1 MRATIFGHKPRWAL
15 VVLFFAISW
24 WILPAVS
31 AQDTEGEQV
40 VDQPTSTGDDAENRQ
55 GDAKVVVYPDRD
67 GEPEEVRGD
76 NSIPAQPASP
86 AEKEALKRRA
96 GEKIAGTPRGRA
108 VVLGMHI
115 QEGDAERAK
124 VVDIAPAS
132 SAYHAGIRKG
142 DEIVT
147 FGKFKATTYRD
158 WIDGMRRVTR
168 DVPDDDVLPVELMR
182 GTERVVAEVRVP
194 VSRVALRPLPDD
206 LAVNQ
211 VTIVPGESAPAG
223 GVLGQAPTPI
233 GGGNDDVLI
242 ANAFGSD
249 FSGSGAEA
257 GPTEGAIAEII
268 RLRGDGETSETGN
281 ALGHESNTQAEASGA
296 SQRNEVI
303 AQAQGNP
310 SSAGAQIGLAG
321 FRDSANGMFVMMD
334 VGGLPPGEYLV
345 GIGDPSIMQTG
356 VAPAANTPRGA
367 SQDPVGASPE
377 ESEPGGP
384 AATPSGQPSGTETP
398 QRGLDAPS
406 SQSGVRRTVLA
417 QVTDVPA
424 TDQSQQTDNPATG
437 ASEPLGTPP
446 TGAVREPGA
455 TPTGVPRSV
464 PADVAQ
470 GGTAPSLQIGLL
482 TVDQNGTGRLQQ
494 TVEAARVQDILGQA
508 IAIYPHNA
516 NSPAF
521 PGANDPITDQPASR
535 EDPKASAGLTQPQ
548 ATVGTTANIGNA
560 PIAAGVIRPMSQQSP
575 SSSGDGL
582 PAPNSPDA
590 GNAAPMPPSGVPQNT
605 AVPASPEQPTR

>member
-1 MRATIFGHKPRWAL
+1 MFTHFFEQKPRWQT
-15 VVLFFAISW
+15 VVLVYTVALWSSSA
-24 WILPAVS
+24 LL
-31 AQDTEGEQV
+31 AQDTEEEQAI
-40 VDQPTSTGDDAENRQ
+40 DQRSSTQDDAENRS
-55 GDAKVVVYPDRD
+55 DDENVVVYPDRAD
-67 GEPEEVRGD
+67 EPEEVRGD

-115 QEGDAERAK
+115 QEGNAERAK
-124 VVDIAPAS
+124 VVDVAPSS

-168 DVPDDDVLPVELMR
+168 DVPDGDVLPVELMR
-182 GTERVVAEVRVP
+182 GMERVVAEVRVP
-194 VSRVALRPLPDD
+194 VSRVALRPQPDE
-206 LAVNQ
+206 LAPNQ
-211 VTIVPGESAPAG
+211 VTIAPGQQGPPSEP
-223 GVLGQAPTPI
+223 GQAPMPLAS
-233 GGGNDDVLI
+233 GGGDDVLI

-249 FSGSGAEA
+249 FSGAEA

-281 ALGHESNTQAEASGA
+281 ALGRESNTQAEASGA

-321 FRDSANGMFVMMD
+321 FRDGANGMFVMMD
-334 VGGLPPGEYLV
+334 VGGLPPGDYLV
-345 GIGDPSIMQTG
+345 GIGDPSIMQAG

-367 SQDPVGASPE
+367 SQDPAGTSPE
-377 ESEPGGP
+377 ESEPGGGP

-398 QRGLDAPS
+398 QRGLDASS

-424 TDQSQQTDNPATG
+424 TGQSQQTANPATG